1 MNPYPAHSQRLL
13 RSGETCA
20 MSISLIETVFQGGC
34 YWKHERDDSPGHS
47 LAVPNGTPFKIAIE
61 GPQSNR
67 FIQGVCRDG
76 YFVITEGSHSGVQ
89 FCSANEAV
97 NTIREPSSNAFLH
110 MHFQIDGRWVRA
122 DDFRRSSSSQLDDAE
137 ELALQIALDAV
148 RRNQKGQEL
157 DSPQALRAA
166 ARWVTKRPHMIEE
179 ARRFLASMSGDLED
193 LLK

>member
-1 MNPYPAHSQRLL
+1 
-13 RSGETCA
+13 
-20 MSISLIETVFQGGC
+20 MSISLIETISQGGC

-47 LAVPNGTPFKIAIE
+47 FAVPNGTPFKIAIE

-76 YFVITEGSHSGVQ
+76 YFVVTEGSHSGVQ

-122 DDFRRSSSSQLDDAE
+122 DDFRRSSSSRLDDAE
-137 ELALQIALDAV
+137 EYALERALDRV
-148 RRNQKGQEL
+148 RLMPQGKNR
-157 DSPQALRAA
+157 DSPQVLRNAPARPAA
-166 ARWVTKRPHMIEE
+166 AKRW
-179 ARRFLASMSGDLED
+179 RR
-193 LLK
+193 